1 MHMCV
6 LTRENRGGAVPSPR
20 KFSEERKEKKIMLE
34 KEKEKGRKK
43 KVNKKLYYTFIAHCR
58 TLSLIFSNCLNQ
70 K

>member
-20 KFSEERKEKKIMLE
+20 KFSEERKKEKIKLE

-43 KVNKKLYYTFIAHCR
+43 R
-58 TLSLIFSNCLNQ
+58 
-70 K
+70 